1 METRWEDVGEQ
12 VAIAPVRTDQEQ
24 PYSGDW
30 RVAAVKS
37 RRRAG
42 VDAGRGLFKRGREAV
57 AIRVRRTANERT
69 GGGGGGER
77 EARDGSNSSL
87 GQRRA
92 GGTRW

>member
-1 METRWEDVGEQ
+1 MVEGPRPSVETRWEDVGEQ

-30 RVAAVKS
+30 CVAAVKS

-69 GGGGGGER
+69 DGGGGGG
-77 EARDGSNSSL
+77 
-87 GQRRA
+87 A
-92 GGTRW
+92 GGT

>member
-1 METRWEDVGEQ
+1 METRWGDVGEQ

-24 PYSGDW
+24 PTR

-42 VDAGRGLFKRGREAV
+42 VDAGRGQFKRGREAV

-69 GGGGGGER
+69 GGGGGG
-77 EARDGSNSSL
+77 G
-87 GQRRA
+87 A
-92 GGTRW
+92 GGT